1 MHMIQFPNRE
11 EHKRGLWAVLQ
22 VPQLESVGLPDLV
35 MVVED
40 AHIKALKRE
49 KVKFNY
55 LSKTAANGKKKTP
68 VRRKGA

>member
-1 MHMIQFPNRE
+1 
-11 EHKRGLWAVLQ
+11 
-22 VPQLESVGLPDLV
+22 